1 MKTKYGNNKFERRI
15 NYLNRFFN
23 TNLNILEKSN
33 KYFNVKGNLENN
45 DYIFIDTYFQK
56 LNYVKKLDKYV
67 INFDNVSYP
76 IWLFKNQILDTR
88 NYFNK
93 YSKVILKLNKKY
105 IKNINELLEAD
116 KGCDDFKIINEID
129 LQLEKDCN
137 LHLNPQGEAFWNS
150 LKEM

>member
-15 NYLNRFFN
+15 NYLNHFCN

-67 INFDNVSYP
+67 INFDNVS
-76 IWLFKNQILDTR
+76 
-88 NYFNK
+88 
-93 YSKVILKLNKKY
+93 
-105 IKNINELLEAD
+105 
-116 KGCDDFKIINEID
+116 
-129 LQLEKDCN
+129 
-137 LHLNPQGEAFWNS
+137 
-150 LKEM
+150 

>member
-15 NYLNRFFN
+15 NYLNHFFN
-23 TNLNILEKSN
+23 TNLEILEKSN

-45 DYIFIDTYFQK
+45 DCIFIDTYFQK

-67 INFDNVSYP
+67 INFDNVSSP
-76 IWLFKNQILDTR
+76 ISSTPKNEFTFKNEILDTR
-88 NYFNK
+88 NYFNQ

-137 LHLNPQGEAFWNS
+137 LHLNPQGEDF
-150 LKEM
+150 

>member
-15 NYLNRFFN
+15 NYLNHFFN
-23 TNLNILEKSN
+23 TNLEILEKSN

-88 NYFNK
+88 NYFNE

-137 LHLNPQGEAFWNS
+137 LHLNPQGEDFWNS